1 MKEYEIINFDDTE
14 SVNFKDLKKG
24 KRSKVGEQLSD
35 LAQEGWRIHTILE
48 YGYQGGLT
56 RAGSTQATILLER
69 EVRPIGRT
77 S

>member
-1 MKEYEIINFDDTE
+1 MKAYEVINFDNTE
-14 SVNFKDLKKG
+14 SVSYLDLMKG
-24 KRSKVGEQLSD
+24 KRSKVGEQLSE
-35 LAQEGWRIHTILE
+35 LAKEGWKVHTILE

-69 EVRPIGRT
+69 EAQP

>member
-1 MKEYEIINFDDTE
+1 MKEYEVINFDNTE
-14 SVNFKDLKKG
+14 SVSYLDLMKG
-24 KRSKVGEQLSD
+24 KRSKVGEQLSE
-35 LAQEGWRIHTILE
+35 LAKEGWKVHTILE

-69 EVRPIGRT
+69 EAQP